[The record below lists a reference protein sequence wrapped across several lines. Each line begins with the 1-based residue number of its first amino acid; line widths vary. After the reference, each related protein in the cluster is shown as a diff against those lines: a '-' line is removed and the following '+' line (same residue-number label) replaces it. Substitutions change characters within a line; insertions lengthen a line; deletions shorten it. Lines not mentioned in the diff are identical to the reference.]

1 MSSKNTQ
8 YHLQLSYWIYRCLKL
23 ILWMLFGLL
32 MYEISRV
39 LMYWYHRSYFD
50 DLSAGELLMIFIG
63 GLRFDW
69 VVISISNFLLF
80 LMLAI
85 PLNFSKYIGMSRK
98 ILIIN
103 FFIFHIIMLF
113 NFIDIP
119 YFSYIHKRSTVDLF
133 FQLGGQTDVMKQLP
147 QYLLDYWWL
156 LGVYVLMVYI
166 SYHFYRMNFF
176 TMISRDFE
184 MIRDKKSI
192 VLFVVNLSFLLAFSV
207 VSIRGGFQRIP
218 LDIVDAAFY
227 ASPEHTAL
235 VINSPF
241 SIIKSFEQSH
251 LEELHF
257 FDDAENVK
265 SLKLIK
271 HYPFDKMIKKN
282 IVVIVLESF
291 SKEYT
296 SLGSQSFTP
305 FLDSLMKVSMV
316 FENGWSNGTKSIEG
330 IPAIVSSMPSWMDN
344 PFINSLYSNNSTH
357 SFPLLLKKENYY
369 SAFFHGGINGT
380 MNFDAYARQAGF
392 DAYFGKNEYNND
404 ADFDG
409 HWGIWDEPFLQF
421 AANKLNEFRQPF
433 FATIFTLSSH
443 HPFKVPDV
451 YKNVLPKGSLP
462 LQQCIAYTDLSLRKF
477 FNIIRK
483 TSWYKNTLFILTA
496 DHTGISEHP
505 YYSGIAGRYQIPI
518 IIFNPSDTCRVRYK
532 GIIQQI
538 DILPTTLYLLH
549 YPYRFFSFGN
559 NYFDTTVTHSAVFY
573 ENGHYYLADDSLL
586 HTFKNFNLYSSF
598 MYKNGVMKA
607 VQTDEKIKLE
617 REHQIRAIIQAYNNT
632 LIKNNINDN

>member
-8 YHLQLSYWIYRCLKL
+8 YRLQLSYWIYRWLKL
-23 ILWMLFGLL
+23 ILWMLCGLL
-32 MYEISRV
+32 MYAISRV
-39 LMYWYHRSYFD
+39 LMYGYHRSYFN
-50 DLSAGELLMIFIG
+50 DLSVGELLRIFAG

-69 VVISISNFLLF
+69 VVVSISNLLLF
-80 LMLAI
+80 LMLII
-85 PLNFSKYIGMSRK
+85 PVNFIRYTGLLKK
-98 ILIIN
+98 ILILN

-113 NFIDIP
+113 NLIDIP
-119 YFSYIHKRSTVDLF
+119 YFSYIHKRSTADLF
-133 FQLGGQTDVMKQLP
+133 FQLGGQTDVLKQLP
-147 QYLLDYWWL
+147 QYFIDYWWL
-156 LGVYVLMVYI
+156 LVVYLLMVYG
-166 SYHFYRMNFF
+166 SYRFYRKNFF
-176 TMISRDFE
+176 TMISRDLE

-192 VLFVVNLSFLLAFSV
+192 VLFVLNLLCLSAFSV
-207 VSIRGGFQRIP
+207 VSIRGGLQRIP

-257 FDDAENVK
+257 FDDTENRE

-271 HYPFDKMIKKN
+271 HYPFDKMIRKN

-330 IPAIVSSMPSWMDN
+330 IPAVVSSMPSWMDN

-409 HWGIWDEPFLQF
+409 YWGIWDEPFLQF
-421 AANKLNEFRQPF
+421 AAKKLSEFRQPF

-443 HPFKVPDV
+443 HPFKVPAAYRDI
-451 YKNVLPKGSLP
+451 LPKGNLP
-462 LQQCIAYTDLSLRKF
+462 VQQCIAYTDWALKKF
-477 FNIIRK
+477 FNVIQK
-483 TSWYKNTLFILTA
+483 MSWYKNTIFVLTA

-505 YYSGIAGRYQIPI
+505 YYSGIAGRYQIPVV
-518 IIFNPSDTCRVRYK
+518 IFNPSDTSRVIHK
-532 GIIQQI
+532 NIIQQI

-559 NYFDTTVTHSAVFY
+559 NYFDTTVAHSAVFY

-586 HTFKNFNLYSSF
+586 YTFKNFNLYSSF
-598 MYKNGVMKA
+598 RYKNGVMKE
-607 VQTDEKIKLE
+607 VQADEKTRLEKEYQIK
-617 REHQIRAIIQAYNNT
+617 RIIQAYNNT
-632 LIKNNINDN
+632 LIKNNIK